1 MGVERGKSRDAS
13 ILTMEME
20 TPIEGAGGPP
30 CTGAVTPRWTPR
42 GEGSHS
48 QCQRN
53 SHGLPEEEPR
63 IHLHSLAFNRPHP
76 SCCCCCCFLLISET
90 IFSAL
95 PNENSTPFVPTDTAS
110 SGEANSVRKTDGS
123 HQPRAR
129 TVTPSDTVGRAWGLR
144 TLTRARPWA
153 HHFSL
158 SHECLSIK

>member
-30 CTGAVTPRWTPR
+30 CTGAVTPRWTWR

-76 SCCCCCCFLLISET
+76 SCF
-90 IFSAL
+90 F
-95 PNENSTPFVPTDTAS
+95 F
-110 SGEANSVRKTDGS
+110 
-123 HQPRAR
+123 
-129 TVTPSDTVGRAWGLR
+129 
-144 TLTRARPWA
+144 
-153 HHFSL
+153 FFF
-158 SHECLSIK
+158 